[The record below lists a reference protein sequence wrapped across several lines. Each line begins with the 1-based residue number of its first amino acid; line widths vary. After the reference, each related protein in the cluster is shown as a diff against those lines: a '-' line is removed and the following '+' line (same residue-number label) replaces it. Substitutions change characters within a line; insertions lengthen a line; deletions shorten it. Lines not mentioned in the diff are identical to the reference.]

1 MKAYSNIINNKKDL
15 KNSEKKSRGIF
26 CLPLY
31 PELKNSEILKI
42 IKTLKKPTELP
53 RQLRWFIIYLN
64 N

>member
-1 MKAYSNIINNKKDL
+1 MKAYSNLINNKKDL

-42 IKTLKKPTELP
+42 IKTLKKVVNK
-53 RQLRWFIIYLN
+53 I
-64 N
+64 